1 MSAFLRRAAPR
12 ALLLAALAA
21 GPALADDRPATP
33 EGAASLQ
40 SFFAAIMPKPAS
52 GAPPFVTVKPEGSAY
67 VVSLDL
73 GAVSGA
79 LKGLGGDMTYE
90 PAQIVYKLTE
100 QADGKWRLVM
110 DSFPKLVARSKDVTS
125 TFEIKNFNQ
134 TLLVDPSIAWW
145 TGGSASGDGGASST
159 RGPGLEQSIDF
170 GPLKARY
177 ATTVSGDGAVS
188 STAKDSFSDVG
199 FRVSGGSKDGQDP
212 VSLDGRFDSVAFNV
226 GFDGLKTR
234 KLFDAWSLISA
245 NRDNLEPRAGELKS
259 LLHDI
264 AAPGLKLA
272 EGAEGSKALISS
284 PFGAITLTGFKMATG
299 LSNAG
304 PESAVNL
311 ALSAE
316 GLSLPVSLAPPGA
329 ATLTPSKIDVTA
341 TLKGIDLTAAASTA
355 IDRIQ
360 FDHGQPRLTDDDM
373 AKVAEALLSAGP
385 LRIEIAPS
393 HVVAPALDANLQG
406 EIRYVEGH
414 AAGSMT
420 IRMRNFD
427 MTMAAVRGLGPDIER
442 KALPGL
448 AMAKGLAKTENDG
461 SLSWVIDVGRDRALT
476 VNGIP
481 LGKAPG

>member
-12 ALLLAALAA
+12 ALVLAALAV
-21 GPALADDRPATP
+21 GPALAADKPATP

-40 SFFAAIMPKPAS
+40 SFFAAILPKLAADAS
-52 GAPPFVTVKPEGSAY
+52 PLVTVKPEGSAY
-67 VVSLDL
+67 VVSFDL

-79 LKGLGGDMTYE
+79 LKGLGGEMTYE

-100 QADGKWRLVM
+100 QDDGKWRLTM
-110 DSFPKLVARSKDVTS
+110 NSFPKLVAHSQGVTS
-125 TFEIKNFNQ
+125 TFEIKNFSQ
-134 TLLVDPSIAWW
+134 SLVVDPSIAWW
-145 TGGSASGDGGASST
+145 TDGSASGDGGASTT

-170 GPLKARY
+170 GTLKAKY
-177 ATTVSGDGAVS
+177 ATTVAGNGGVS

-199 FRVSGGSKDGQDP
+199 FRMSGESKDQRP
-212 VSLDGRFDSVAFNV
+212 VSVDGRFDSVAFNL

-234 KLFDAWSLISA
+234 KVFDAWSLISA
-245 NRDNLEPRAGELKS
+245 NRENLEPHAEELKG
-259 LLHDI
+259 LLRDI
-264 AAPGLKLA
+264 AAPGVKLA

-284 PFGAITLTGFKMATG
+284 PFGAITLTSFKMATG

-304 PESAVNL
+304 PDSAVNL
-311 ALSAE
+311 AFNAE
-316 GLSLPVSLAPPGA
+316 GLSLPVGLAPPGA
-329 ATLTPSKIDVTA
+329 ATLTPSKIDLSA
-341 TLKGIDLTAAASTA
+341 TLKGIDFSAAASTA
-355 IDRIQ
+355 IDRIH

-385 LRIEIAPS
+385 LRVEIAPS
-393 HVVAPALDANLQG
+393 HLVAPALDANLQG

-414 AAGSMT
+414 AAGSMF

-427 MTMAAVRGLGPDIER
+427 MTMAAVKGLGPDIER

-448 AMAKGLAKTENDG
+448 AMAKGLAKTESDG
-461 SLSWVIDVGRDRALT
+461 SLSWVIEVAQNRAIT
-476 VNGIP
+476 INGIP